1 MTGELMNSGEMEV
14 ELVPQGTLVER
25 IRAGGYGLGGV
36 LTPTGVG
43 TMVAEGKE
51 IITIKGKEYLLE
63 MPLKA
68 DIAILSG
75 SIVDTFGNTYYK
87 GTTRNFNP
95 IMAMAAEHV
104 IVEAEQLVEP
114 SDIDPECIMT
124 PGVLVDYILKGGVM
138 MIDKKLG
145 KQIIARRVA
154 RELQHGQ
161 LVNLGIGLPTK
172 VANYIPEG
180 IEVIFQSENGMV
192 GMGKVAAEGKEDERI
207 INAGGDPVTILPN
220 GAYFDSAMS
229 FGLIRGGHV
238 DLTVLGALQVDA
250 KGNLASWI
258 IPGKLVPGMGGAM
271 DLVTGLRK

>member
-1 MTGELMNSGEMEV
+1 
-14 ELVPQGTLVER
+14 
-25 IRAGGYGLGGV
+25 
-36 LTPTGVG
+36 
-43 TMVAEGKE
+43 
-51 IITIKGKEYLLE
+51 
-63 MPLKA
+63 
-68 DIAILSG
+68 
-75 SIVDTFGNTYYK
+75 
-87 GTTRNFNP
+87 
-95 IMAMAAEHV
+95 
-104 IVEAEQLVEP
+104 
-114 SDIDPECIMT
+114 
-124 PGVLVDYILKGGVM
+124 M

-271 DLVTGLRK
+271 DLVTGAKKVIIAMLHTAKGKPKILEECTLPLTAKGAVDLIVTELGVMKVTEDGLVLKEIHPDVTVEEVKEVTGCKLIVAENLKMMDVHTNI